1 MILGDAALQGRV
13 KLQELFGAILL
24 AYGLKDAYLTE
35 ALANL
40 AIALG
45 DATRAE
51 SQEEAETRARAE
63 VWRSGLSQG
72 TAQAHACHCAW
83 HDTEALLKQIEPMEW
98 RDPMNNA
105 VVDLRGLNDAV
116 AQILAA
122 GQAFSLEVE
131 VWNDRHG
138 NGEVAVTVRIWDGM
152 EHFEAPSAAGALEQL
167 RAAYCKNPPAVIPTV
182 ITP

>member
-63 VWRSGLSQG
+63 VMEVRLLAGHCTSSRR
-72 TAQAHACHCAW
+72 TA
-83 HDTEALLKQIEPMEW
+83 
-98 RDPMNNA
+98 
-105 VVDLRGLNDAV
+105 VDLRGLHDAV
-116 AQILAA
+116 AQVLATD
-122 GQAFSLEVE
+122 QAFSLDVE
-131 VWNDRHG
+131 VWNHRHED
-138 NGEVAVTVRIWDGM
+138 GEVTVTVRIWDGM

-167 RAAYCKNPPAVIPTV
+167 RAAYKNPPAVIPTV